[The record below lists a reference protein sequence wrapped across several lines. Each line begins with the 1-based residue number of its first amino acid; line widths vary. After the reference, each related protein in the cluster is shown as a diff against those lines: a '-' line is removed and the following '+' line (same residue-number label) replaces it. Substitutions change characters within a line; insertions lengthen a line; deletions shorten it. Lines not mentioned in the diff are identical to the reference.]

1 MYVWWKRRHEELVM
15 DREERIVN
23 FLQPYKNAY
32 LIYLEYLV
40 IERQSKVKIFKQSV
54 SRIYKYESRVFLSTF
69 KEITILWGTLGSMWI
84 V

>member
-1 MYVWWKRRHEELVM
+1 MKRRHEELVV

-40 IERQSKVKIFKQSV
+40 TERYSKVVHDWVQLRYLNGPQKIIFAKLVTS
-54 SRIYKYESRVFLSTF
+54 
-69 KEITILWGTLGSMWI
+69 
-84 V
+84 

>member
-1 MYVWWKRRHEELVM
+1 MKRRHEELVV

-40 IERQSKVKIFKQSV
+40 TERHSKVVHDLVQLYLNGPQKIIFAKLVTS
-54 SRIYKYESRVFLSTF
+54 
-69 KEITILWGTLGSMWI
+69 
-84 V
+84 

>member
-1 MYVWWKRRHEELVM
+1 MKRRHEELVV

-40 IERQSKVKIFKQSV
+40 TERQSKVVHDWVQLYLNGLQKIIFAK
-54 SRIYKYESRVFLSTF
+54 F
-69 KEITILWGTLGSMWI
+69 M
-84 V
+84 